1 MNSPIPHPNVRQTPS
16 RVDARDDRALA
27 AQDDEDYAQESHD
40 ELVKRIA
47 KERYGARLANL
58 QPVDMVAGLHSAV
71 TSVDGC
77 DLLAGMRAGDAELG
91 HTVRQLVLK
100 ALRDDTELEAE
111 EIASFGFAKSRPM
124 RTRLWD
130 ES

>member
-1 MNSPIPHPNVRQTPS
+1 MNSRDLFLLTRTERAVDFASDRQLQQFH
-16 RVDARDDRALA
+16 DAEA
-27 AQDDEDYAQESHD
+27 AQESHD
-40 ELVKRIA
+40 ELVARIA

-71 TSVDGC
+71 TLVDG
-77 DLLAGMRAGDAELG
+77 DNLLAAMRSGDAELG

-111 EIASFGFAKSRPM
+111 QIASSGFAKSWPM